1 MAKTIMVVD
10 DSASIRQVVSL
21 TLKGAGFDVITA
33 NDGKDALVK
42 LTSAQND
49 RIKINLVI
57 TDVNMPNMD
66 GITLVKEAKKLP
78 SYKFTPMMMLT
89 TEASDSKKQEGR
101 AAGAKAWLVKPFQPP
116 MLLTAVSKL
125 VLP

>member
-42 LTSAQND
+42 LTSAHND
-49 RIKINLVI
+49 RIKINLLI

-78 SYKFTPMMMLT
+78 SYKFTPMMILT

-116 MLLTAVSKL
+116 MLLMAVSKL
-125 VLP
+125 ILP

>member
-1 MAKTIMVVD
+1 MVVD

-49 RIKINLVI
+49 RIKIL
-57 TDVNMPNMD
+57 
-66 GITLVKEAKKLP
+66 
-78 SYKFTPMMMLT
+78 
-89 TEASDSKKQEGR
+89 
-101 AAGAKAWLVKPFQPP
+101 
-116 MLLTAVSKL
+116 
-125 VLP
+125 